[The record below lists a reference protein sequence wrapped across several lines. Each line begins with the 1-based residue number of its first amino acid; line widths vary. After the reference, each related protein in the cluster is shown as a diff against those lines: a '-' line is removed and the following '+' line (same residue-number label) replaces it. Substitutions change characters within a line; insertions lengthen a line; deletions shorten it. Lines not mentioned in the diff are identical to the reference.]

1 MIQKKQITEA
11 EALRKLGDLC
21 ARGEHCSGEM
31 AEKLCKWGIAA
42 DAQERIIDK
51 LIDYKYI
58 DDERFTRSFVRD
70 KITFNK
76 WGRRKIEQALWQK
89 HIPQSISQPILDD
102 IEPEEY
108 LNVLRPLLKS
118 KYPTIKAET
127 AYERSM
133 KLINY
138 AMGRGFTLDVIRQC
152 IDDAS
157 IIDDIDGDD
166 TD

>member
-1 MIQKKQITEA
+1 MIQKKPMTEA

-31 AEKLCKWGIAA
+31 AEKLRKWGFPT

-70 KITFNK
+70 KIVFNK

-89 HIPQSISQPILDD
+89 RIPKTISQPILDETD
-102 IEPEEY
+102 PKEY
-108 LNVLRPLLKS
+108 LEVLRPMMKS
-118 KYPTIKAET
+118 KYKTIKVET
-127 AYERSM
+127 DYERSM
-133 KLINY
+133 KLIKY
-138 AMGRGFTLDVIRQC
+138 AMGRGFTLDLIRQC

-157 IIDDIDGDD
+157 IVEDINEDD

>member
-1 MIQKKQITEA
+1 MIQKKTITEA

-31 AEKLCKWGIAA
+31 AEKLRKWGIPT

-76 WGRRKIEQALWQK
+76 WGRRKIEQALWK
-89 HIPQSISQPILDD
+89 KRIPTSISQPILDE
-102 IEPEEY
+102 IEPEKY
-108 LNVLRPLLKS
+108 LEVLRPLMKN
-118 KYPTIKAET
+118 KYKTIKAET
-127 AYERSM
+127 DYERSM
-133 KLINY
+133 KLIKY
-138 AMGRGFTLDVIRQC
+138 AMGRGFTLDLIRQC
-152 IDDAS
+152 VDDDSIVDDVNEDDA
-157 IIDDIDGDD
+157 D
-166 TD
+166 

>member
-1 MIQKKQITEA
+1 MIQKKQISEA

-31 AEKLCKWGIAA
+31 VEKLRKWGIAT

-58 DDERFTRSFVRD
+58 VDERFTRSFVRD
-70 KITFNK
+70 KIVFNK

-89 HIPQSISQPILDD
+89 RIPQYISQPILDE

-108 LNVLRPLLKS
+108 LNVLHQLLKS
-118 KYPTIKAET
+118 KYSTIKAET
-127 AYERSM
+127 DYERSM
-133 KLINY
+133 KLIKY
-138 AMGRGFTLDVIRQC
+138 AVGRGFTLDIIRQC
-152 IDDAS
+152 IDDVS
-157 IIDDIDGDD
+157 IIEDLNENDAD
-166 TD
+166 

>member
-1 MIQKKQITEA
+1 MIQKKQIGEA

-31 AEKLCKWGIAA
+31 AEKLRKWGIAA

-70 KITFNK
+70 KIAFNK

-89 HIPQSISQPILDD
+89 RIPQSISQPILDE

-127 AYERSM
+127 DYEHSI
-133 KLINY
+133 KLIRY
-138 AMGRGFTLDVIRQC
+138 AMGRGFTLDLIRQG

-157 IIDDIDGDD
+157 IADDINEE
-166 TD
+166 

>member
-1 MIQKKQITEA
+1 MMQKKQITEA

-31 AEKLCKWGIAA
+31 VEKLRKWDIAA

-70 KITFNK
+70 KIVFNK

-89 HIPQSISQPILDD
+89 HIPKSISQPILDE
-102 IEPEEY
+102 IEPQEY

-118 KYPTIKAET
+118 KYLTIKAET
-127 AYERSM
+127 DYERSM
-133 KLINY
+133 KLIKY
-138 AMGRGFTLDVIRQC
+138 AMGRGFTLDIIRLC
-152 IDDAS
+152 IDDVT
-157 IIDDIDGDD
+157 IVDDIDDND
-166 TD
+166 ED

>member
-1 MIQKKQITEA
+1 MIQKKQISEA

-31 AEKLCKWGIAA
+31 AEKLRKWGIAT

-58 DDERFTRSFVRD
+58 DDERFIRSFVRD
-70 KITFNK
+70 KIVFNK

-89 HIPQSISQPILDD
+89 RIPQYISQPILDE

-108 LNVLRPLLKS
+108 LNVLHQLLKS
-118 KYPTIKAET
+118 KYSTIKAET
-127 AYERSM
+127 DYERSM
-133 KLINY
+133 KLIKY
-138 AMGRGFTLDVIRQC
+138 AVGRGFTLDIIRQC
-152 IDDAS
+152 IDDVS
-157 IIDDIDGDD
+157 IIEDLNEND

>member
-1 MIQKKQITEA
+1 MIQKKQISEA

-31 AEKLCKWGIAA
+31 AEKLRKWGIAT

-70 KITFNK
+70 KIVFNK
-76 WGRRKIEQALWQK
+76 WGRRKIEQELWQK
-89 HIPQSISQPILDD
+89 RIPQYISQPILDE

-108 LNVLRPLLKS
+108 LNVLHQLLKS
-118 KYPTIKAET
+118 KYSTIKAESD
-127 AYERSM
+127 YERSM
-133 KLINY
+133 KLIKY
-138 AMGRGFTLDVIRQC
+138 AMGRGFTLDIIRQC
-152 IDDAS
+152 IDDVS
-157 IIDDIDGDD
+157 IIEDLNENDAD
-166 TD
+166 

>member
-11 EALRKLGDLC
+11 
-21 ARGEHCSGEM
+21 
-31 AEKLCKWGIAA
+31 
-42 DAQERIIDK
+42 QERIIGK
-51 LIDYKYI
+51 RIDYKYS
-58 DDERFTRSFVRD
+58 DDDRFTRSFVHD

-89 HIPQSISQPILDD
+89 HIPQSISQPILDE

-133 KLINY
+133 KLIKY